1 MRGEREPRPT
11 SHLQGHS
18 GETWPKG
25 PAGKHAAPPADESVW
40 KHHHG
45 LVPGRHT
52 RLRGP
57 GCDKRDPQS
66 VPTQAVPVPGC
77 RDPTSGGPGGL
88 EAVAVVRA
96 DPGPPGADGARMVP
110 DKFPQTSNGLALTIL
125 PVLRKGPPT
134 PRLRNYRELAHVP
147 RPSAVRAQALQL
159 FRGGRAPSVIRR
171 VECRLREQK
180 RWTRGLCICWG
191 LDANPLV
198 GVRRLEFRA
207 LF

>member
-1 MRGEREPRPT
+1 M
-11 SHLQGHS
+11 
-18 GETWPKG
+18 
-25 PAGKHAAPPADESVW
+25 W

-57 GCDKRDPQS
+57 GCDTRA
-66 VPTQAVPVPGC
+66 PTVRPYTGRPRPGLSRHLPGQP

-159 FRGGRAPSVIRR
+159 FRGGRAPSVVRR
-171 VECRLREQK
+171 VERTLREQK

-191 LDANPLV
+191 LDANPQV